1 MANELQGLRIAC
13 VATDGVE
20 QVELEKPWQ
29 AYEKAGAEVTLLS
42 DKKGR
47 IRALNHMEK
56 GESFEVD
63 ELVGDANPRD
73 FDALFIPGGVFN
85 ADALRA
91 SEEAVRFARTF
102 FEDDKPVAV
111 ICHGPWLLVEAR
123 VAPGRTLTSYH
134 TLATDIRNA
143 GGTWVDKE
151 VCVDRHLV
159 SSRKPAD
166 LPAFIRKSCELFAR
180 VSADRGKAREEFRR
194 AEVRDE
200 VERASRQSFPA
211 SDTPPWT

>member
-1 MANELQGLRIAC
+1 MAEELQGLRIAC

-20 QVELEKPWQ
+20 QVELRKPWE
-29 AYEKAGAEVTLLS
+29 AFEKAGATVELLS
-42 DKKGR
+42 DKKDR
-47 IRALNHMEK
+47 IRALNHMDK
-56 GESFEVD
+56 ADAFEVD
-63 ELVGDANPRD
+63 QLVGEANPRD
-73 FDALFIPGGVFN
+73 YDALFLPGGVFN

-91 SEEAVRFARTF
+91 SEEAVRFVRTF

-111 ICHGPWLLVEAR
+111 ICHGPWILVEAR
-123 VAPGRTLTSYH
+123 VVPGRALTSYP

-143 GGTWVDKE
+143 GGTWVDEE

-166 LPAFIRKSCELFAR
+166 LPAFIRTSIEVFSR
-180 VSADRGKAREEFRR
+180 VFTERGKAREAWRH
-194 AEVRDE
+194 AEARDE
-200 VERASRQSFPA
+200 VEQASRQSFPA